1 MEFAQRLVSTR
12 AGTVAVAAGAALLAG
27 ISILVYL
34 NRYRHSVSAQ
44 GAPVT
49 VLVAKRA
56 ITKGTSGEVVAHQA
70 LYTTATLRQS
80 QLRTGALSDPAAL
93 RGRVAVQDVA
103 RGQQLTATDFVAGAV
118 SLPSTLTG
126 TQRIVTIPLDT
137 AHGLISQ
144 LQAGDHVD
152 VYVGFNITPVGT
164 VTSGVQAFP
173 VVRRLMEN
181 VLVVNV
187 SGNTRGAVGQQGNTN
202 VSLRLTDAQAAKVTF
217 ASDNGKVWL
226 ALRPAVNARSTRP
239 GVVTVESEVFGL
251 PPLPVSK
258 KVVAAYLKQFK
269 AGSR

>member
-1 MEFAQRLVSTR
+1 
-12 AGTVAVAAGAALLAG
+12 
-27 ISILVYL
+27 VYL
-34 NRYRHSVSAQ
+34 NRYRSSVSAQ

-56 ITKGTSGEVVAHQA
+56 IAKGTSGDVVAHQ
-70 LYTTATLRQS
+70 LMFSTATLRQS
-80 QLRTGALSDPAAL
+80 QLRQGALSDPAAL
-93 RGRVAVQDVA
+93 RGRTAVQDVA

-152 VYVGFNITPVGT
+152 VYAGFNITPVGT
-164 VTSGVQAFP
+164 VSSGVQAFP

-181 VLVVNV
+181 IPVVDV
-187 SGNTRGAVGQQGNTN
+187 TGKAKGAVGQQGNTN
-202 VSLRLTDAQAAKVTF
+202 VSLKMTDAQAAKVAF

-226 ALRPAVNARSTRP
+226 ALRPAVNAHSTAP
-239 GVVTVESEVFGL
+239 GIVTVETEVFGL

-258 KVVAAYLKQFK
+258 RVVSLYLKQYK